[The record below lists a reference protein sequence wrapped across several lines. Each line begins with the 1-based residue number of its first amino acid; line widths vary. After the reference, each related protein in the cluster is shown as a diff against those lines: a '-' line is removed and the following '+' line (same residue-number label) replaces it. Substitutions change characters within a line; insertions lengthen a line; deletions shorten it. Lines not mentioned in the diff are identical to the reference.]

1 MGDILSVIEKAE
13 ESFDLEQAEKLEKQF
28 KEKRTRFRRLSSTI
42 KASKKDGFIF
52 IFIKTNSWNESILK
66 I

>member
-13 ESFDLEQAEKLEKQF
+13 ESFDLEQAEKKLEKA
-28 KEKRTRFRRLSSTI
+28 I
-42 KASKKDGFIF
+42 KKK
-52 IFIKTNSWNESILK
+52 K